1 VLVGVGWWRGPL
13 WRGGGGGGGT
23 ILWCRV
29 RLGQGGE
36 GWRRPCLGGGRDEV
50 GGYGRVDQWIIVDG
64 RSVAQGM
71 MSDSRSAIPY
81 WIIEDV

>member
-1 VLVGVGWWRGPL
+1 MEGWG
-13 WRGGGGGGGT
+13 RGGVT

-50 GGYGRVDQWIIVDG
+50 GGYGRWIHCRWAIG
-64 RSVAQGM
+64 RS
-71 MSDSRSAIPY
+71 RH
-81 WIIEDV
+81 DV

>member
-1 VLVGVGWWRGPL
+1 VSQLWGGVSWGWLVEGAVVEGWG
-13 WRGGGGGGGT
+13 RGGVT

-50 GGYGRVDQWIIVDG
+50 GGYGRWIHCRWAIG
-64 RSVAQGM
+64 RS
-71 MSDSRSAIPY
+71 RH
-81 WIIEDV
+81 DV